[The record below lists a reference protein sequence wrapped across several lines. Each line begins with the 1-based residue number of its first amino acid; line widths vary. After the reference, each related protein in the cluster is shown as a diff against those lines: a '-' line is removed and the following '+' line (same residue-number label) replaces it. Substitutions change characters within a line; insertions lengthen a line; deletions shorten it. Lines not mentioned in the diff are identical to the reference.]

1 MRKRVGAGAPRKN
14 LGALKKNLAAP
25 GATGVKKPHRF
36 LPGTQAL
43 REIRRYQKG
52 GDLLMLKGPFS
63 RLVREVC
70 QDLQQM
76 VGKQPLR
83 FKKAAFGALHHA
95 AEAWVIGL
103 LSDSQDYALHA
114 GREKIIDKDLKLAV
128 NKRTKTMEQRVL
140 DDEYMKIFKRPY
152 RNPNIPKRRRKP
164 AATEVVRK
172 PAKKLPTKKKAAAAS
187 PVKVVSGVTA
197 DEDEDEDDY
206 DPAGDPVV
214 AAAAAADD
222 EEDEEEDDID
232 YTLPA
237 AAPMDE
243 E

>member
-1 MRKRVGAGAPRKN
+1 MRNRVGAPRKN
-14 LGALKKNLAAP
+14 LGALKKSLAAP

-114 GREKIIDKDLKLAV
+114 GREKIIDRDLKLAV

-164 AATEVVRK
+164 PATEVVRK
-172 PAKKLPTKKKAAAAS
+172 PAKKLPAKKKAAAS
-187 PVKVVSGVTA
+187 PVKVVSGATTNDDDDVDEDDA
-197 DEDEDEDDY
+197 DEDA
-206 DPAGDPVV
+206 DPAMV
-214 AAAAAADD
+214 AAAANDEDD
-222 EEDEEEDDID
+222 EEDDENDID
-232 YTLPA
+232 YALPA